1 MKSLFCSIV
10 ILLALAGQHSFGQP
24 PAGSQRDVDE
34 VLAQGNPP
42 LTLSL
47 SDKLVEFFEWSL
59 ASKFT
64 KSQRAVFTTR
74 LLQVWEKPDQS
85 KIDALVQMRT
95 GYDTL
100 ATAKKEERDAAQ
112 QRVQAVLLD
121 AFPKEPTDNLAQF
134 LLSVYKSSHPD
145 TAGKVNRPQAPMNTP
160 GAQGR
165 VPPELVGEW
174 IARRGSGGSYV
185 NPTTG
190 QHSGPNATVKSYKI
204 FANGTYEHS
213 MLMQSSLYNCTTTIF
228 AREVGPITVHA
239 ATMTINPGP
248 GTLESKNT
256 CSPGLNERKQTH
268 EPPATYSWR
277 LQQGEFGL
285 ELCLVT
291 AERTSACFL
300 KQ

>member
-10 ILLALAGQHSFGQP
+10 IFLTFAGQNSFGQP
-24 PAGSQRDVDE
+24 PATSQRNDE

-47 SDKLVEFFEWSL
+47 NDKLVEFFEWGL

-64 KSQRAVFTTR
+64 KSQRAIFTTR
-74 LLQVWEKPDQS
+74 LLQAWEKPDQS

-95 GYDTL
+95 GYENL

-121 AFPKEPTDNLAQF
+121 AFPKEPTDGLAQF

-145 TAGKVNRPQAPMNTP
+145 TAAVKPTQAPVNRPGT
-160 GAQGR
+160 QGG
-165 VPPELVGEW
+165 VPAELVGEW

-190 QHSGPNATVKSYKI
+190 QHSGPNATVKTYKI
-204 FANGTYEHS
+204 FANGTYEHG

-228 AREVGPITVHA
+228 AREVGPITVHG
-239 ATMTINPGP
+239 ATMTITPGP
-248 GTLESKNT
+248 GTLESKNS
-256 CSPGLNERKQTH
+256 CSPGLNERKQTR
-268 EPPATYSWR
+268 EPQATYSWR
-277 LQQGEFGL
+277 IQRGEFGL

-291 AERTSACFL
+291 AENTSACFL